1 MMVMRG
7 QRIHVDV
14 SMLHCMMTSRDRS
27 ERLRMY
33 MEAQE
38 RESAVY
44 IYKNQWREIIVR
56 LAPLNAYLAS
66 TGIN

>member
-1 MMVMRG
+1 
-7 QRIHVDV
+7 
-14 SMLHCMMTSRDRS
+14 
-27 ERLRMY
+27 MY